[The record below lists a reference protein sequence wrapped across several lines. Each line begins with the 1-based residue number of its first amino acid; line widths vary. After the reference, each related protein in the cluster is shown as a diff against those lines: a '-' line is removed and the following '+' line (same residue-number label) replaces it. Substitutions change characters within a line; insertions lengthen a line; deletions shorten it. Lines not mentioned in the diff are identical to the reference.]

1 MSTIGLCMIVKNE
14 AKVILRCLASV
25 LPLIDYVLVVDTGS
39 EDGTQDLIRDYLADH
54 KLRGTV
60 IDEPWRNFAYNRTFA
75 LERLRELEPV
85 DYAMIIDAD
94 DILIPDRNFD
104 AAAFK
109 TQMDDDLFDVELTQG
124 GISYHRPQICRN
136 RLPFCFKGV
145 LHEYLEFPPGPI
157 TRQTARGFRVVSG
170 REGARSQ
177 NPRKYQE
184 DATVLE
190 NALRTETDP
199 FLVSRYT
206 FYLAQSYKDC
216 GERQKAL
223 EHYLKRAEQGFWSE
237 EIYIALFEAGNLM
250 AALDRPFEEVVAVYE
265 RATQSV
271 PARAE
276 ALHAASRYCRNCGRY
291 AEGQEYARRGL
302 GIGKPAGLFVQSWVY
317 DHGLLDEFSINAY
330 WAGAYQESLDACMKL
345 LAAERLSEDMVKR
358 VASNAQFAADKL
370 RAQKRPALERLI
382 AEKPLQRQ
390 GPGHVTK
397 ASTDEQGSISNLT
410 PSLMQPVSSWTP
422 PGPAAGTELMIK
434 GLEDRIPDALARV
447 QLRVNLFPDN
457 PSREKPL
464 VMWMHHD
471 SNQNAVQWCRNRVLV
486 DRVTCFVFVS
496 HWQRERY
503 QAEFD
508 IPPSKCVVLRNA
520 TTLSQPQRIWTKSD
534 PLRFAYTST
543 PFRGLSVLL
552 DAWEKLDLSN
562 AELHIW
568 SSMRLYNQ
576 DDAKYQPLYARAR
589 ASKRVFYYGIS
600 PNSELKTILRDM
612 HFLAYPSTF
621 EETSCLA
628 VIDAMAAGCR
638 VIVPARGALPETTA
652 GFAHVYP
659 WSADPIEHASLFGS
673 ALAKEVEH
681 PWFDS
686 PEMSLT
692 QQNYC
697 EQFFDWN
704 QRVKEWTRL
713 IERLTEDAPNWHS
726 PHKEQ
731 IPA

>member
-25 LPLIDYVLVVDTGS
+25 LSLIDYVLVVDTGS
-39 EDGTQDLIRDYLADH
+39 DDGTQELIRGYLADH
-54 KLRGTV
+54 NLKGTV

-85 DYAMIIDAD
+85 DYAMMIDAD
-94 DILIPDRNFD
+94 DVLIPDRNFD

-109 TQMDDDLFDVELTQG
+109 AQMDQDLFDVELAQG
-124 GISYHRPQICRN
+124 GISYYRPQICRN
-136 RLPFCFKGV
+136 QLPFRFKGV

-157 TRQTARGFRVVSG
+157 TRQTAQGFRVVSG

-177 NPRKYQE
+177 NPRKYQD
-184 DATVLE
+184 DAAVLE
-190 NALRTETDP
+190 NALVTETDP
-199 FLVSRYT
+199 FLISRYT

-216 GERQKAL
+216 GERDKAL
-223 EHYLKRAEQGFWSE
+223 EHYLRRSEQGFWAE
-237 EIYIALFEAGNLM
+237 EVYVSLFEAGNLM
-250 AALDRPFEEVVAVYE
+250 ADLDRAFEEVVAVYE

-271 PARAE
+271 PTRAE
-276 ALHAASRYCRNCGRY
+276 ALHAASRYCRNLGRY
-291 AEGQEYARRGL
+291 AQGQEYARRGL
-302 GIGKPAGLFVQSWVY
+302 GINKPVGLFVQPWVY
-317 DHGLLDEFSINAY
+317 DYGLLDEFSVNAY

-345 LAAERLSEDMVKR
+345 LAVEGLSENTVKR
-358 VASNAQFAADKL
+358 VASNAQFAVDKL
-370 RAQKRPALERLI
+370 RVQDRPTSGSPI
-382 AEKPLQRQ
+382 AEKALQRY
-390 GPGHVTK
+390 GLGHLAKVN
-397 ASTDEQGSISNLT
+397 SDERSSISNIT
-410 PSLMQPVSSWTP
+410 PLVQPLSSWTP

-434 GLEDRIPDALARV
+434 GLEDRIPDVLARV
-447 QLRVNLFPDN
+447 QLQVNLFPDN

-471 SNQNAVQWCRNRVLV
+471 SNQNAVQWCRNPALV

-508 IPPSKCVVLRNA
+508 IAPSKCVVLRNA
-520 TTLSQPQRIWTKSD
+520 TTLSRQQRNWMKTD
-534 PLRFAYTST
+534 PLRFAYTSM

-552 DAWEKLDLSN
+552 DAWEQLDLGN

-568 SSMRLYNQ
+568 SSMRLYDQ
-576 DDAKYQPLYARAR
+576 DDMKYQPLYARAQ
-589 ASKRVFYYGIS
+589 ALNRVIYHGIS
-600 PNSELKTILRDM
+600 PNSELKIALRDI

-621 EETSCLA
+621 AETSCLA

-638 VIVPARGALPETTA
+638 VIVPARGALPETTS

-659 WSADPIEHASLFGS
+659 WSADPIEHAALFGS
-673 ALAKEVEH
+673 AVAKEVEY
-681 PWFDS
+681 PWFDT

-692 QQNYC
+692 QQSYC
-697 EQFFDWN
+697 EQFYDWN
-704 QRVKEWTRL
+704 QRVKEWKRL
-713 IERLTEDAPNWHS
+713 IERLTEDAPKRHS
-726 PHKEQ
+726 PYNEQ